1 MITIQLTV
9 PAAQGA
15 PRVPLEIS
23 ETITARDLRQEASKV
38 TKIPHSSIKLIF
50 RGRLITESDQAAV
63 TEYKLE
69 EGSVLHC
76 MGKPAENGGASS
88 NAAAASTAVSATN
101 SNLPTVSVPSSSG
114 GTASLP
120 FHTSSSDPLR
130 AALQTLRTSN
140 PPDTYQTA
148 ITTLNKI
155 LNNITQHPLE
165 EKYRALKVHNPA
177 FQRRLG
183 GLPGGDAAIKACG
196 FTVQTGDDGV
206 EKYVMEAS
214 AEAWPALQQTARTVQ
229 AAAALANNNNSTNNN
244 NAGLGAPLGAAG
256 GGMPNFMP
264 PMGMGGG
271 GGFGAPPADSPAMQQ
286 AAAALMSNPQQLQ
299 AMLRVRSSC
308 AIYVGKELYFGTK
321 QSCL

>member
-1 MITIQLTV
+1 M
-9 PAAQGA
+9 
-15 PRVPLEIS
+15 
-23 ETITARDLRQEASKV
+23 
-38 TKIPHSSIKLIF
+38 
-50 RGRLITESDQAAV
+50 
-63 TEYKLE
+63 
-69 EGSVLHC
+69 
-76 MGKPAENGGASS
+76 
-88 NAAAASTAVSATN
+88 
-101 SNLPTVSVPSSSG
+101 
-114 GTASLP
+114 
-120 FHTSSSDPLR
+120 R

-196 FTVQTGDDGV
+196 FTVQTSDDGV

-229 AAAALANNNNSTNNN
+229 AAAALANNTNSTTNNN
-244 NAGLGAPLGAAG
+244 AGAPLGAAG
-256 GGMPNFMP
+256 LGAGGMPNFMP

-271 GGFGAPPADSPAMQQ
+271 GGFGGAPPADSPAMQQ

-299 AMLRVRSSC
+299 AMLRVRRSS
-308 AIYVGKELYFGTK
+308 AIFFVCKEI
-321 QSCL
+321 